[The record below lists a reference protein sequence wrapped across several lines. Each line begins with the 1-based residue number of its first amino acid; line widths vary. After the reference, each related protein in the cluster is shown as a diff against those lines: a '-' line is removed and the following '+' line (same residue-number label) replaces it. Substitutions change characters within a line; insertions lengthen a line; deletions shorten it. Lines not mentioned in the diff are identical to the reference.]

1 MSQSRRLSNLPLR
14 ILVLLSNPMAGVD
27 FHRLLSFWD
36 PLAAPNVVKLFLA
49 FAAPRMDAE
58 AIRWVAIQAANLSP
72 FRSSFKNLFS
82 LRSQVVNCVFLFLL
96 VLAPPSWLLS
106 SAVAPSWRF
115 SLGLLESES
124 NPADIVTE
132 ARSERSLR
140 QLQRLRYV
148 HPGHPI
154 RFLGNWDFNRSNT
167 EEWG

>member
-1 MSQSRRLSNLPLR
+1 MSQSRRLSNLPFR

-124 NPADIVTE
+124 NPADIATE

-140 QLQRLRYV
+140 QLQRLRSSYQIS
-148 HPGHPI
+148 GEL
-154 RFLGNWDFNRSNT
+154 RFQP
-167 EEWG
+167 